1 MKIVPFAPAHLR
13 AVPLQ
18 AAQNTLAGYLDVIDT
33 RQLDAPG
40 MAFTA
45 LDDDGVAGCGG
56 IVELWPGV
64 GQAWAILSGRA
75 LSHPLTLTRTAQR
88 ELDRIARRCKLS
100 RVQATVADGHGA
112 GARWLAF
119 LGFEVEG
126 LLVNYGPGGTGD
138 YWIYGRTA

>member
-1 MKIVPFAPAHLR
+1 MQIVPFEPGHLDAIAPQTAQRSVSAYLK
-13 AVPLQ
+13 AVDRD
-18 AAQNTLAGYLDVIDT
+18 ALDV
-33 RQLDAPG
+33 PS

-45 LDDDGVAGCGG
+45 VAGDEVLGSGG

-64 GQAWAILSGRA
+64 GQAWAVLSAGA
-75 LSHPLTLTRTAQR
+75 LAEPVTLTRTALR
-88 ELDRIARRCKLS
+88 ELSRISTERGFG

-138 YWIYGRTA
+138 YWIYGRTM

>member
-1 MKIVPFAPAHLR
+1 MRIVPFAPAHLR

-18 AAQNTLAGYLDVIDT
+18 AAQGGLEPYLDAIDE
-33 RQLDAPG
+33 RQFVAPG

-45 LDDDGVAGCGG
+45 LDEDGVAGCGG

-64 GQAWAILSGRA
+64 GQAWAVLSGRA
-75 LSHPLTLTRTAQR
+75 LAHPLTLTRTAQR
-88 ELDRIARRCKLS
+88 ELERIMRRCKLS

-126 LLVNYGPGGTGD
+126 LLVNYGPDGRGD
-138 YWIYGRTA
+138 YWIYGRTT

>member
-1 MKIVPFAPAHLR
+1 MRIVPFAPAHLR
-13 AVPLQ
+13 AVSLQ
-18 AAQNTLAGYLDVIDT
+18 AAQNSLAAYLDAVHVD
-33 RQLDAPG
+33 QLDVPG
-40 MAFTA
+40 MAFSA
-45 LDDDGVAGCGG
+45 MDADGVAGCGG

-64 GQAWAILSGRA
+64 GQAWAVLSRRA
-75 LSHPLTLTRTAQR
+75 LSRPVTLTRTAQR
-88 ELDRIARRCKLS
+88 ELDRIARARNLA

-126 LLVNYGPGGTGD
+126 LLVNYGPGGHGD